1 MNDILSLCT
10 FRPLPALKPEI
21 IHWFGWIIL
30 LKLKTRTG
38 PIQAH
43 PVLTFKRMLVVFFF
57 STETQ
62 SNEKEKSKPLLVKTL
77 ILTK

>member
-43 PVLTFKRMLVVFFF
+43 PVLTFKRMLVVFSF
-57 STETQ
+57 Q
-62 SNEKEKSKPLLVKTL
+62 LKLNQMKKKKVNLY
-77 ILTK
+77 